1 MYIFTKKPISY
12 LLVFLDHDVILS
24 FYFTITEILRTTI
37 QLPPE
42 QSIEDSPEVCEMSNK
57 LQPIDDLTAGC
68 VREKMHYFNHDQR
81 TVLRK
86 LNDNEGITRISD
98 NIKILIDTASD
109 LGKIGTKWYK
119 LVIGYNVLCIHAN
132 ESNFDWFKNEFGDG
146 GRWLIRSYDNIKYLT
161 TFNAGRLIAHRSLE
175 PLAAK
180 RDVSGCAEQVKA
192 TDQQLDSATGGVLGW
207 TNVEKEDSQASI
219 ISQEASNREISST
232 TISSTTPWHDQ
243 H

>member
-1 MYIFTKKPISY
+1 MGEF
-12 LLVFLDHDVILS
+12 D
-24 FYFTITEILRTTI
+24 
-37 QLPPE
+37 
-42 QSIEDSPEVCEMSNK
+42 
-57 LQPIDDLTAGC
+57 
-68 VREKMHYFNHDQR
+68 HDQR

-86 LNDNEGITRISD
+86 LNDEGITRISD
-98 NIKILIDTASD
+98 NIKILIDTVSNLD
-109 LGKIGTKWYK
+109 EIGPGFTD
-119 LVIGYNVLCIHAN
+119 LCIHAN